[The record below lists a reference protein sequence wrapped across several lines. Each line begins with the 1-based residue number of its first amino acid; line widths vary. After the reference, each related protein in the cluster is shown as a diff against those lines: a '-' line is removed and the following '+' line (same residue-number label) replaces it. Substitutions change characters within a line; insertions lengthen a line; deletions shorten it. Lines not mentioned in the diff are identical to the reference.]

1 MKQEDKIVKLDNTRS
16 ITQEN
21 YEVLAKKY
29 KASMKHV
36 ADMIYYMRKRFD
48 EAFTKYPNSNPN
60 ERKLKDFE
68 IHESRN
74 YKCVYCLEKLL
85 CKSFS
90 LL

>member
-21 YEVLAKKY
+21 YEVLKKY

-60 ERKLKDFE
+60 ERNLKILKYMRSEMKL
-68 IHESRN
+68 INMHI
-74 YKCVYCLEKLL
+74 KLV
-85 CKSFS
+85 KK
-90 LL
+90 